1 MTQTAILDFHDQG
14 AIQKANQIIKGGGT
28 IAFPTD
34 TVYGLAAD
42 VFEKDAIRKIYA
54 IKERSMLKALPVLI
68 ANMGQLERIISEMKE
83 SAKILAE
90 AYWPGPLT
98 LILPKAPGLPEL
110 LSPYSTI
117 GVRMPNYPLTLELLE
132 TTGPLATTSANLSGE
147 SNPRTAQDVLDQLG
161 GRIDLLLDGGET
173 PGAKP
178 STVVEVTTTK
188 IQILREGPISESDI
202 KALID
207 KDHL

>member
-1 MTQTAILDFHDQG
+1 MTQTAIIDFHDPG
-14 AIQKANQIIKGGGT
+14 AIQKANQIIKRGGT

-34 TVYGLAAD
+34 TVYGLSAD
-42 VFEKDAIRKIYA
+42 VFENDAIRKIYA

-83 SAKILAE
+83 SAMILAE

-98 LILPKAPGLPEL
+98 LILPKAHGLPEL

-117 GVRMPNYPLTLELLE
+117 GVRMPDYPLTLELLE
-132 TTGPLATTSANLSGE
+132 TTGPLATTSANLSGK

-178 STVVEVTTTK
+178 STVVEVTTTEIK
-188 IQILREGPISESDI
+188 VLREGPILKSDI
-202 KALID
+202 KALIN
-207 KDHL
+207 KDLL

>member
-1 MTQTAILDFHDQG
+1 MTQTAIIDFHDPG

-42 VFEKDAIRKIYA
+42 VFENDAIRKIYA

-98 LILPKAPGLPEL
+98 LILPKGPSLPEL

-173 PGAKP
+173 PGVTP
-178 STVVEVTTTK
+178 STVVEITTSE
-188 IQILREGPISESDI
+188 IRILREGPISKSNI

-207 KDHL
+207 KDLL

>member
-1 MTQTAILDFHDQG
+1 MTQTAIIDFHDPE

-42 VFEKDAIRKIYA
+42 VFENDAIRKIYA

-83 SAKILAE
+83 SAMILAE

-98 LILPKAPGLPEL
+98 LILPKAQGLPEL

-117 GVRMPNYPLTLELLE
+117 GVRMPDYPLTLELLE

-178 STVVEVTTTK
+178 STVVEVTTTEIK
-188 IQILREGPISESDI
+188 VLREGPILKSDI
-202 KALID
+202 KALIN
-207 KDHL
+207 KDLL